1 MKRIEKTKRILI
13 ISSDKNLRE
22 ILRLCFQ
29 GWQYQVFLH
38 DSLACDIDFI
48 KTVSPDVIVADVHNA
63 RKSQLQICQLL
74 KDDFLT
80 AFIPIIAILNKRQ
93 LRYQLLNI
101 RQGIDDYSIK
111 PPDPLDLRIRIE
123 MAIKRSQYSFYTSPL
138 TGLPSGRIIEETLR
152 EKIKEDVDFSF
163 GYIDIDNFKYFNDVY
178 GYLKGDRVIMQAAYI
193 LYTTIKKF
201 GNRNDFIGHIGGD
214 DFMFITTLGKYKL
227 ICKNFIQMFDKIIP
241 FYYSVEDR
249 RRGFVIAQD
258 RTHKVKKIPL
268 MSISAA
274 VVNKVGPIKFKNT
287 IEINDKVAEIKSY
300 LKKMPGSKFMA
311 DRRSRQSDDSLTP
324 QFNPIKDKSQDYYKP
339 LGQILVEKNFITL
352 EQLDEALKT
361 HWKRG
366 VILGEILKELR
377 FISEGKLKKG
387 LAVQEIFLSNR
398 ESKSKAGLT

>member
-1 MKRIEKTKRILI
+1 
-13 ISSDKNLRE
+13 
-22 ILRLCFQ
+22 
-29 GWQYQVFLH
+29 
-38 DSLACDIDFI
+38 
-48 KTVSPDVIVADVHNA
+48 
-63 RKSQLQICQLL
+63 
-74 KDDFLT
+74 
-80 AFIPIIAILNKRQ
+80 
-93 LRYQLLNI
+93 
-101 RQGIDDYSIK
+101 
-111 PPDPLDLRIRIE
+111 
-123 MAIKRSQYSFYTSPL
+123 
-138 TGLPSGRIIEETLR
+138 
-152 EKIKEDVDFSF
+152 
-163 GYIDIDNFKYFNDVY
+163 
-178 GYLKGDRVIMQAAYI
+178 
-193 LYTTIKKF
+193 
-201 GNRNDFIGHIGGD
+201 
-214 DFMFITTLGKYKL
+214 
-227 ICKNFIQMFDKIIP
+227 MFDKIIP